1 MALAGCDDIFLS
13 TKTVHTSVRQ
23 LALAHSESKGT
34 FTMDVTHV
42 AKVDPSAP
50 MASQLENILSENT
63 ATV

>member
-13 TKTVHTSVRQ
+13 TKTVRTSVRQ
-23 LALAHSESKGT
+23 LTLAHADSKGT